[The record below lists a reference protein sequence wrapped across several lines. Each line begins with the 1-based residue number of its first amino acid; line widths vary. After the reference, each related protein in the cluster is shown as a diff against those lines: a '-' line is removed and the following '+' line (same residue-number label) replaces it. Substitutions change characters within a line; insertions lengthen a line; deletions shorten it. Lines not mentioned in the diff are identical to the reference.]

1 MIVTPTTELV
11 THILTTGPAED
22 PLPCFYLFVDVI
34 LIHAERVYR
43 FFCTVGGSQC
53 LEFQLVDHE
62 VQIVE
67 IPTKDLARQ
76 YMLADKLSRSY

>member
-1 MIVTPTTELV
+1 MVIPTPTTELV
-11 THILTTGPAED
+11 THILTAEPAEG

-43 FFCTVGGSQC
+43 FFCTAGGSQC
-53 LEFQLVDHE
+53 LKFQLVDHE

-67 IPTKDLARQ
+67 VPTKDLARQ
-76 YMLADKLSRSY
+76 HMWEK